1 VSTPAKNQNKTFSI
15 LQVLRE
21 SLVQINNDVKINSDE
36 ELSQE
41 ESEFHFEKY
50 SRKESTRM

>member
-41 ESEFHFEKY
+41 ESEFHH
-50 SRKESTRM
+50 SIPIVSL